1 MAEDLPK
8 SLLVVYHSMTGGT
21 RQMAQ
26 ALCDGAAQES
36 GVAVRLLHASQAHAA
51 DVLAADGL
59 VFATPENLAAMSG
72 QLKDFFDRCYYDV
85 LDQVNGR
92 PYAALVCAGSDGQ
105 GAVRQIER
113 IATVKRGAINGP
125 AALR

>member
-1 MAEDLPK
+1 MAEDLSK

-26 ALCDGAAQES
+26 ALCDGAAQEG

-72 QLKDFFDRCYYDV
+72 QLKDFFDR
-85 LDQVNGR
+85 L
-92 PYAALVCAGSDGQ
+92 AAGAARGESFTKKDSGIASARIYKINAKISFLENIIWTDGT
-105 GAVRQIER
+105 AF
-113 IATVKRGAINGP
+113 KH
-125 AALR
+125 